1 LLRYFLDAHPD
12 LCCPAETNIAA
23 MFDAI
28 RFAAGVV
35 LPPDSTGDV
44 AAYDICRLTA
54 RELFKPYLQRENK
67 RRWCDK
73 SLSSIDT
80 AESLARIFPDARFIC
95 LYRDFRDVVASTL
108 EACPFGVAGY
118 GLDPYVQDTPGNSVL
133 AIARYWA
140 DKVETML
147 AFEAQHPHEACR
159 VRYEDFVAD
168 PMDEFDRICRFVG
181 ATAAHGLTPTQVL
194 HRTNVRGPQDYK
206 IAYTRDV
213 TTASVGRGWMVPTNI
228 LPEILVSRLDA
239 ASSALGYPSVAARS
253 SSVETRRAPSPAPGG
268 YVREPERPDDAT
280 ARIVQ
285 RVVER
290 LAGLNGDAAAAT
302 KTAEIRQVDGG
313 TSWWLDL
320 NAKRLDFTARPAE
333 ALVLLDQGTMEAIAD
348 GSLNPAVAC
357 RHNRFRIEAACNS
370 GADVTIESL
379 AALGDVVLGLLAPG

>member
-1 LLRYFLDAHPD
+1 MSDVRLSQSHLVGSADGPIFVLCTSRSGSTLLRYFLDAHPD

-168 PMDEFDRICRFVG
+168 PMDEQLLLTGSPRHKSFTGPTCEDRRTTRSPIR
-181 ATAAHGLTPTQVL
+181 AT
-194 HRTNVRGPQDYK
+194 
-206 IAYTRDV
+206 
-213 TTASVGRGWMVPTNI
+213 
-228 LPEILVSRLDA
+228 
-239 ASSALGYPSVAARS
+239 
-253 SSVETRRAPSPAPGG
+253 
-268 YVREPERPDDAT
+268 
-280 ARIVQ
+280 
-285 RVVER
+285 
-290 LAGLNGDAAAAT
+290 
-302 KTAEIRQVDGG
+302 
-313 TSWWLDL
+313 
-320 NAKRLDFTARPAE
+320 
-333 ALVLLDQGTMEAIAD
+333 
-348 GSLNPAVAC
+348 
-357 RHNRFRIEAACNS
+357 
-370 GADVTIESL
+370 
-379 AALGDVVLGLLAPG
+379 